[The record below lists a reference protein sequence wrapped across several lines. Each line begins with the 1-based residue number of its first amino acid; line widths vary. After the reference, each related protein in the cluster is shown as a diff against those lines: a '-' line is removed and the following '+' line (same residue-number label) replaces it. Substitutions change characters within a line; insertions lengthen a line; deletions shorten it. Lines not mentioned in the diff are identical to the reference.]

1 VPDPKS
7 PGEILSDP
15 QFQSFPL
22 GDQLKIMRK
31 ADPNFAA
38 MNFKDQGTVIAKSR
52 QKSLGLD
59 NIGEKPKDAGFF
71 STLGHD
77 IASIP
82 GALIATG
89 TGEPGD
95 TRKPGI
101 IPSIG
106 AAQHAEFEKGREAL
120 KNKDALIEAEETIEA
135 LSHGDVSA
143 LVAQGMEEHKT
154 GFEAFTSYIK
164 KILIGAAILLGGY
177 LAIPIFVAKRTARNC
192 SKTEAEKHM
201 TRAPFPVKPTPREKS

>member
-1 VPDPKS
+1 MPDPKS

-82 GALIATG
+82 GSLIATG

-106 AAQHAEFEKGREAL
+106 AAQHAEFEKGRTAPTL
-120 KNKDALIEAEETIEA
+120 
-135 LSHGDVSA
+135 
-143 LVAQGMEEHKT
+143 MER
-154 GFEAFTSYIK
+154 A
-164 KILIGAAILLGGY
+164 GY
-177 LAIPIFVAKRTARNC
+177 TLAGAIPVVGPMAAGIGEEIAGGQYG
-192 SKTEAEKHM
+192 EAGAHALELA
-201 TRAPFPVKPTPREKS
+201 APGAL